1 MKKTVPQLPWEKIKT
16 YPLKNRHSK
25 VHFKD
30 IATPYRTGS
39 SFKAF
44 LKSLPNFLAV
54 QDFFSVVEAM
64 AKAHRKQKLIL
75 VGMGSHVIKVG
86 LSPIIIHLME
96 QGLIQGIAMNGSG
109 IIHDFEMAY
118 LGKTSEDVDKEIN
131 QGTFG
136 MAEETGRILNTTIE
150 KGMKKGLGMGEAVG
164 QMIVK
169 EKYPYHSKS
178 ILAAGERLGIPITIH
193 VAIGT
198 DIIHMHPSVNGAA
211 IGETSLHDFKKFTAQ
226 VSRLEGGVY
235 LNIGSAVFLPE
246 IFLKSVTI
254 ARNLGYPLRRLTTVN
269 MDFLQH
275 YRPITNVV
283 KRPTQKGGKGY
294 ALTGHHEI
302 MLPLLAAALME
313 TLHSTRRK

>member
-1 MKKTVPQLPWEKIKT
+1 MKKSVPQLPWKKIKT
-16 YPLKNRHSK
+16 YPLKNRPSK

-30 IATPYRTGS
+30 IATPYVTGS

-54 QDFFSVVEAM
+54 QDFCSVVESM
-64 AKAHRKQKLIL
+64 AKAHRKQKFIL

-96 QGLIQGIAMNGSG
+96 QGVIQGIAMNGSG

-131 QGTFG
+131 RGTFG
-136 MAEETGRILNTTIE
+136 MAEETGRILNTAIV
-150 KGMKKGLGMGEAVG
+150 KGMKKGLGLGEAVG
-164 QMIVK
+164 KMIVK

-178 ILAAGERLGIPITIH
+178 ILAAGERLGIPVTIH

-211 IGETSLHDFKKFTAQ
+211 IGETSLQDFKKFTAQ
-226 VSRLEGGVY
+226 VSQLEGGVY

-246 IFLKSVTI
+246 VFLKSITM
-254 ARNLGYPLRRLTTVN
+254 ARNLGFPLRRLTTVN

-275 YRPITNVV
+275 YRPLTNVV

-313 TLHSTRRK
+313 NLHSTRRK